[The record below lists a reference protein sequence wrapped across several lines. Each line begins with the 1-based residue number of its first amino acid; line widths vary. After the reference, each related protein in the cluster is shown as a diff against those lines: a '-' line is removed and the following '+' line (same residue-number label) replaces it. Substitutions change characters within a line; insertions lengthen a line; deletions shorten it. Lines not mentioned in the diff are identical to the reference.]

1 MRVCVCVM
9 VMVSRWIVNW
19 ITMIA
24 IMGFGNSMLCV
35 CKTGTSCV

>member
-1 MRVCVCVM
+1 MCVCDGEQVD
-9 VMVSRWIVNW
+9 RELDRLI

-24 IMGFGNSMLCV
+24 MMGFGNSMLCV